1 MRGPL
6 RRAVELSVISV
17 GWNTIV
23 GLAAVGTALAT
34 GSLSLIGFG
43 INAVV
48 DSSVSVLLIRR
59 FRAEERGHDEHAAR
73 AEERAERI
81 AGIAFVL
88 IAAYLTAQAVRALI
102 HGTGHAASVFA
113 IVEAVASLLVLPL
126 LGRAKLRVATVLS
139 SRALRADSMLTL
151 VGAAL
156 AAVTCT
162 ALLLERV
169 EGWWWADAV
178 GALVI
183 AVLLLSEA
191 VRTLGGLRRARLEL
205 GP

>member
-1 MRGPL
+1 VRKVL
-6 RRAVELSVISV
+6 RRAVELSFISV

-23 GLAAVGTALAT
+23 GFAAVGTALAT

-59 FRAEERGHDEHAAR
+59 FRAEERGHDERAAS
-73 AEERAERI
+73 AEERAERV

-88 IAAYLTAQAVRALI
+88 IAAYLTAQAMRALI
-102 HGTGHAASVFA
+102 DGTGHAASAFA
-113 IVEAVASLLVLPL
+113 IAEAIASLFVLPL
-126 LGRAKLRVATVLS
+126 LGRAKLRVAAVLG

-151 VGAAL
+151 FGAAL
-156 AAVTCT
+156 AGVTCT

-169 EGWWWADAV
+169 QGWWWADAV

-183 AVLLLSEA
+183 AALLLSEA
-191 VRTLGGLRRARLEL
+191 VRTLGGLR
-205 GP
+205 GGV

>member
-1 MRGPL
+1 VRGAL
-6 RRAVELSVISV
+6 RRAVELSFVSV

-59 FRAEERGHDEHAAR
+59 FRAEARGHDERAAR
-73 AEERAERI
+73 AEERAERV

-88 IAAYLTAQAVRALI
+88 IAAYLTAQAGRALI

-113 IVEAVASLLVLPL
+113 ILEAVASLLVLPL
-126 LGRAKLRVATVLS
+126 LGRAKLRVAAVLG

-151 VGAAL
+151 FGAAL

-191 VRTLGGLRRARLEL
+191 VRMLGGLRRARLDQ
-205 GP
+205 GA

>member
-1 MRGPL
+1 M
-6 RRAVELSVISV
+6 
-17 GWNTIV
+17 GWNTTV
-23 GLAAVGTALAT
+23 GFAAVGTALAT

-59 FRAEERGHDEHAAR
+59 FRAEERGHDERAAR
-73 AEERAERI
+73 AEERAERV

-88 IAAYLTAQAVRALI
+88 IAAYLTAQSVRALM
-102 HGTGHAASVFA
+102 HGTGHAASSFA

-126 LGRAKLRVATVLS
+126 LGRAKLRVAAALV

-151 VGAAL
+151 FGAGL
-156 AAVTCT
+156 AAVTCS
-162 ALLLERV
+162 ALLLERF

-191 VRTLGGLRRARLEL
+191 VRTLGGLKR
-205 GP
+205 

>member
-1 MRGPL
+1 MSGAL

-17 GWNTIV
+17 GWNTII

-43 INAVV
+43 INAIV

-59 FRAEERGHDEHAAR
+59 FRAEERGHA
-73 AEERAERI
+73 ERAERAEVRAERV
-81 AGIAFVL
+81 AGIAFFL
-88 IAAYLTAQAVRALI
+88 IAAYLTAQAVRALT
-102 HGTGHAASVFA
+102 HRTGHAASVFA

-126 LGRAKLRVATVLS
+126 LGRAKLRVAAVLG

-151 VGAAL
+151 FGAAL

-162 ALLLERV
+162 ALVLQRV

-191 VRTLGGLRRARLEL
+191 LRTLGGLRPANLDQ
-205 GP
+205 GA

>member
-1 MRGPL
+1 MGGVRACSTADNHARRARVRGAL
-6 RRAVELSVISV
+6 RRAVELSFVSV

-59 FRAEERGHDEHAAR
+59 FRAEERGHDERAAR
-73 AEERAERI
+73 AEERAEQV

-102 HGTGHAASVFA
+102 NGTGHAASVFA
-113 IVEAVASLLVLPL
+113 IGEAEATSTIAPARARRRAPGHAARALLRP
-126 LGRAKLRVATVLS
+126 GLRVRDHPGHEPARTSPDVERSLPVS
-139 SRALRADSMLTL
+139 PI
-151 VGAAL
+151 
-156 AAVTCT
+156 CT
-162 ALLLERV
+162 PR
-169 EGWWWADAV
+169 
-178 GALVI
+178 
-183 AVLLLSEA
+183 
-191 VRTLGGLRRARLEL
+191 
-205 GP
+205 

>member
-1 MRGPL
+1 MRGAL
-6 RRAVELSVISV
+6 RRAVELSIISV
-17 GWNTIV
+17 GWNTII

-34 GSLSLIGFG
+34 ASLSLIGFG

-59 FRAEERGHDEHAAR
+59 FRAEERGRAERAAR
-73 AEERAERI
+73 AEERAERV
-81 AGIAFVL
+81 AGIAFLL

-102 HGTGHAASVFA
+102 DGTGHTASVFA
-113 IVEAVASLLVLPL
+113 IGEAIASLLVLPV
-126 LGRAKLRVATVLS
+126 LGRAKLRVAAVLD

-151 VGAAL
+151 FGAAL
-156 AAVTCT
+156 AAVTCA
-162 ALLLERV
+162 ALLLQR

-183 AVLLLSEA
+183 AVLLLSEG
-191 VRTLGGLRRARLEL
+191 VRTLGGLRRA
-205 GP
+205 P